1 MSSDRMKAVR
11 IHGFGDESVLAVESA
26 PIPEL
31 GPGDVLVRVHA
42 AAVNPVDSL
51 VRQGIFAVSQRPLPW
66 IPGWDFAG
74 TIAAVG
80 TETTAWAAGD
90 VVYGR
95 PSLARDGSYAQYLA
109 VDAGEIAAIPRSLSL
124 ESAAAVPLVTLTAWK
139 ALFDLGGLEPGGT
152 VLVHAG
158 AGGVGTMAVQLA
170 HHRGAKVVAT
180 ASGDGIALAR
190 SLGADEVIDYRSEDF
205 TVRGRFADVVLD
217 TVGGETLERSYGVVA
232 PSGTLIT
239 IAGAPDEAKA
249 TELGIEAHTF
259 VLDSNGPRLAEIAG
273 MIDAGDLR
281 PVVTRVLDL
290 DEVAQAHRLIDSG
303 HTHGKVV
310 LRVG

>member
-1 MSSDRMKAVR
+1 MSGNEMKAVR
-11 IHGFGDESVLAVESA
+11 IHGFGDESKLAVETA
-26 PIPEL
+26 PIPEP
-31 GPGDVLVRVHA
+31 GQGDVLVRVHA

-51 VRQGIFAVSQRPLPW
+51 VRQGVFAVADRPLPW

-74 TIAAVG
+74 TVVETGSA
-80 TETTAWAAGD
+80 TTAWSVGD

-109 VDAGEIAAIPRSLSL
+109 VDEAEIAVAPRTLSM

-158 AGGVGTMAVQLA
+158 AGGVGTMAIQLA
-170 HHRGAKVVAT
+170 RHRGAKVVAT
-180 ASGDGIALAR
+180 ASGDGIELAR
-190 SLGADEVIDYRSEDF
+190 SLGADEVIDYRNEDF
-205 TVRGRFADVVLD
+205 TARGRFADVVLD
-217 TVGGETLERSYGVVA
+217 TVGGETLERSYGVVVPGGA
-232 PSGTLIT
+232 LVT
-239 IAGAPDEAKA
+239 IAGAPDDAKA
-249 TELGIEAHTF
+249 AELGISAHTF

-273 MIDAGDLR
+273 LIDAGELR
-281 PVVTRVLDL
+281 PVVTRVFDL

-303 HTHGKVV
+303 RTRGKIV
-310 LRVG
+310 LRVP